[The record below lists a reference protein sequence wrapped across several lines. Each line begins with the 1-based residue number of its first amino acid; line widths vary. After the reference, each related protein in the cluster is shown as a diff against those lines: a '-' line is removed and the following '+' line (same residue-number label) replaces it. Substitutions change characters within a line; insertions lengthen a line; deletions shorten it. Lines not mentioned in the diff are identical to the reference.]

1 MTDIS
6 EIQDYGIDVE
16 HRILY
21 CTAYHSPY
29 TEGNEGE
36 GGINWEM
43 ADRIVKGLHIL
54 DNESSED
61 ITLVINSFGGDEAHA
76 RAIMAAIR
84 ECESRVIGIVYGRA
98 QSAAAWILEACDHRV
113 MAEYSNLMFHMGS
126 GTMDKHS
133 RYNDD
138 LYVDILLEKL
148 REKDGTWTKTK
159 VKNKLLDDWYIYP
172 TQAVALGLAD
182 EIR

>member
-1 MTDIS
+1 MD
-6 EIQDYGIDVE
+6 EIVNHGIDTE
-16 HRILY
+16 NRILY

-43 ADRIVKGLHIL
+43 ADKLLKGLHIL
-54 DNESSED
+54 EAKSSKP
-61 ITLVINSFGGDEAHA
+61 ITLIINSFGGDEAHA

-84 ECESRVIGIVYGRA
+84 GCESVVTGIVYGRA
-98 QSAAAWILEACDHRV
+98 QSAAAWILQACDYRV
-113 MAEYSNLMFHMGS
+113 MTEYSNLMFHMGS

-138 LYVDILLEKL
+138 LYVEILLDKL
-148 REKDGTWTKTK
+148 KEKDSTWTKTK
-159 VKNKLLDDWYIYP
+159 VKNRLYEDWYVYP
-172 TQAVALGLAD
+172 SQAIALGLAD
-182 EIR
+182 EVR